1 MDSQQLL
8 EHLYLSKSRI
18 RQALREL
25 EYTGNDPE
33 AYRHVL
39 HTVKQLLTVAIDGTC
54 KAIDELAEYNQAVHV
69 DEIDT
74 IFTKGQ
80 APTEDAAKDA
90 SPVADKLNTPE
101 REELYSRA
109 CELVLRKG
117 RISTDMIQ
125 NRLDIGYALAAV
137 IIEELIYEEIISSEK
152 DDQDFYHLR

>member
-8 EHLYLSKSRI
+8 EYLYLSKSHI
-18 RQALREL
+18 RKSLHEL
-25 EYTGNDPE
+25 EYAGNDPA

-39 HTVKQLLTVAIDGTC
+39 ETVKKLLTVAIDGTC

-80 APTEDAAKDA
+80 APTEGDAKDA

-101 REELYSRA
+101 RQELYSRA

-125 NRLDIGYALAAV
+125 NRLDVGYALAAL
-137 IIEELIYEEIISSEK
+137 IIEELIYEEIISPEK
-152 DDQDFYHLR
+152 DGQDFYHLR